1 MIDGHTVLALITA
14 RGGSKGLPR
23 KNIRDLGGKPL
34 LAWTAEAAGHS
45 RYIDRTILSSD
56 DQEIIKIGLQYGCEC
71 PFIRPA
77 ELASDGAT
85 TMDAVHHALANIENK
100 YEYIV
105 LLQPTSPFRSA
116 EDIDNCLELCL
127 SVTAPACVSVTEC
140 EKNPYWM
147 YSVTEDGR
155 MNPLIPRANRPQR
168 RQELPKAF
176 VLNGAIYVAQSKWLS
191 KQDSFVQEETVA
203 YVMPQ
208 ERSLDIDTLQDFQR
222 AQFLIEKENN
232 HGSDTAKIHRLYSKQ
247 ERQ

>member
-1 MIDGHTVLALITA
+1 MINGHTVLALITA

-34 LAWTAEAAGHS
+34 LAWTAEAAKRS
-45 RYIDRTILSSD
+45 RYIDQVVLSSD

-77 ELASDGAT
+77 ELASDEAS
-85 TMDAVHHALANIENK
+85 TMDAVHHALAAVGNN

-105 LLQPTSPFRSA
+105 LLQPTSPFRSE

-127 SVTAPACVSVTEC
+127 SLNAPACVSVTEC

-147 YSVTEDGR
+147 YSVTEHSR
-155 MNPLIPRANRPQR
+155 MEPLIPVTNRPQR

-176 VLNGAIYVAQSKWLS
+176 VLNGAIYVAQSEWLS
-191 KQDSFVQEETVA
+191 KQDSFVQNETVA
-203 YVMPQ
+203 CVMPQ

-222 AQFLIEKENN
+222 AQFLLEKENH
-232 HGSDTAKIHRLYSKQ
+232 HGSDTAKIHRLC
-247 ERQ
+247 

>member
-23 KNIRDLGGKPL
+23 KNIRALGGKPL
-34 LAWTAEAAGHS
+34 LAWTVEAAKCS
-45 RYIDRTILSSD
+45 RYIDRIILSSD
-56 DQEIIKIGLQYGCEC
+56 DQEIIRIGLQYGCEC

-77 ELASDGAT
+77 ELASDGAS
-85 TMDAVHHALANIENK
+85 TMDAVHHALGNIENH
-100 YEYIV
+100 YEYLV

-116 EDIDNCLELCL
+116 EDIDNCLERCL
-127 SVTAPACVSVTEC
+127 SLNAPACVSVTEC

-147 YSVTEDGR
+147 YSITEDGR
-155 MNPLIPRANRPQR
+155 VKPVIPMENRPQR

-191 KQDSFVQEETVA
+191 EKESFVQDETVA
-203 YVMPQ
+203 CVMPQ

-222 AQFLIEKENN
+222 AQFLIEKENH
-232 HGSDTAKIHRLYSKQ
+232 HGSDTAKIHRLY
-247 ERQ
+247 

>member
-23 KNIRDLGGKPL
+23 KNIRALGGKPL
-34 LAWTAEAAGHS
+34 LAWTVEAAKCS
-45 RYIDRTILSSD
+45 RYIDRIILSSD
-56 DQEIIKIGLQYGCEC
+56 DQEIIRIGLQYGCEC

-77 ELASDGAT
+77 ELAADDAS
-85 TMDAVHHALANIENK
+85 TMDTVHHALRNIENH

-116 EDIDNCLELCL
+116 EDIDNCLERCL
-127 SVTAPACVSVTEC
+127 SLNAPACVSVTEC

-155 MNPLIPRANRPQR
+155 MKPVIPMENRPQR

-191 KQDSFVQEETVA
+191 EKESFVQDETVA
-203 YVMPQ
+203 CVMPQ

-222 AQFLIEKENN
+222 AQFLIEKENH
-232 HGSDTAKIHRLYSKQ
+232 HGSDTAKIHRLY
-247 ERQ
+247 